1 MKKSIFLFT
10 LLLIMIS
17 YLLADPLADSLEQA
31 DSDSVQGIALVNELT
46 QIIRQKEELVQREEE
61 LVNEISS
68 LLWSIGNAM
77 ADWKTMCESEG
88 WDWTQ
93 YNERLIVNVD
103 IILYELSLL
112 GYQVYF

>member
-10 LLLIMIS
+10 LVLIMIS
-17 YLLADPLADSLEQA
+17 YVSADPLVDALEQA
-31 DSDSVQGIALVNELT
+31 DSDSVQGIALANELT
-46 QIIRQKEELVQREEE
+46 QIIRQKEGLVQREEE
-61 LVNEISS
+61 LVSEISS

-103 IILYELSLL
+103 IILQTLSSL
-112 GYQVYF
+112 GYQVSF